1 MYDLIELQQH
11 LQKNWQVEAQPVLW
25 QSGPTEKLD
34 ATFRVLEFPPGPV
47 HAMWIYS
54 TLGMSLNRPEDLV
67 ELHIFSDKQDATLI
81 ELLTVVASYHR
92 NGLPLGLHHT
102 VNFGWPWQD
111 NSAASFGFVSL
122 PYLDGERLEVFEW
135 EDQHL
140 HNLWLIPI
148 TEEER
153 YYKISNGWDALE
165 DVFEAAQL
173 QYINPYRANC
183 V

>member
-1 MYDLIELQQH
+1 MYDLTELQQH
-11 LQKNWQVEAQPVLW
+11 LQNHWQMEAKQMLW
-25 QSGPTEKLD
+25 QSGPTGKLD
-34 ATFRVLEFPPGPV
+34 AAFRVLEFPPGPV

-54 TLGMSLNRPEDLV
+54 TLGMSLNRPENPV
-67 ELHIFSDKQDATLI
+67 ELHIFSDKQNATLV
-81 ELLTVVASYHR
+81 ELLTAVASYHR
-92 NGLPLGLHHT
+92 NGLPLDLHHT
-102 VNFGWPWQD
+102 VNFGRLWQD

-122 PYLDGERLEVFEW
+122 PYLDGEGLEVFEW
-135 EDQHL
+135 KDEQL

-153 YYKISNGWDALE
+153 DYKISNGWDALE

-173 QYINPYRANC
+173 QYTNPYRASC